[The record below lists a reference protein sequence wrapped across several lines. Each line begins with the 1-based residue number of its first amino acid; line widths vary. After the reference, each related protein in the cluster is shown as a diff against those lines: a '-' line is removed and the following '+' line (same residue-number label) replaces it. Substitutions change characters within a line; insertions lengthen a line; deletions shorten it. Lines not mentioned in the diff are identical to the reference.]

1 MKYNSKNV
9 LVSFTFINK
18 KGESKTVT
26 FPFDEK
32 YYHDLFDPS
41 ISEEQR
47 NYVLLDYY
55 REFCKERK
63 IARREF
69 RFGVDEDGNEIEPVD
84 PNSESYLDQ
93 MIEDEIKKERHE
105 KLMKL
110 LNQLSDKQCRAMIL
124 IYIDGLKQE
133 EAAKKLGI
141 SQQAISKLVNK
152 AIENL
157 EKMTGRKIK

>member
-1 MKYNSKNV
+1 
-9 LVSFTFINK
+9 
-18 KGESKTVT
+18 
-26 FPFDEK
+26 
-32 YYHDLFDPS
+32 
-41 ISEEQR
+41 
-47 NYVLLDYY
+47 
-55 REFCKERK
+55 
-63 IARREF
+63 
-69 RFGVDEDGNEIEPVD
+69 
-84 PNSESYLDQ
+84 

-105 KLMKL
+105 RLMKL

>member
-26 FPFDEK
+26 FPFDEQ

-41 ISEEQR
+41 VTEEQR

-69 RFGVDEDGNEIEPVD
+69 RFGLDEDGNEIEPVD
-84 PNSESYLDQ
+84 PNSELYLDQ
-93 MIEDEIKKERHE
+93 MIEDEIKKERHDR
-105 KLMKL
+105 LMKL

-124 IYIDGLKQE
+124 IYIDGLKQ
-133 EAAKKLGI
+133 AAKKLGI